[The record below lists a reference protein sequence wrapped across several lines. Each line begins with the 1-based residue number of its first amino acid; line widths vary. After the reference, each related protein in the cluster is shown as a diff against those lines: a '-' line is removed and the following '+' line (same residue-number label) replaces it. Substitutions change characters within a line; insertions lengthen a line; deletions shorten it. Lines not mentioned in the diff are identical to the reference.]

1 MPSLNYDSPQ
11 SLRAFLESRRLG
23 MRKKFGQNFLIN
35 QDARRKLIDALEIH
49 EGAVV
54 WEVGAGLGAMTSLL
68 LERGAIVNAFEIDAG
83 FIAVLQE
90 FFGDNPRF
98 HLVEGD
104 ALKTW
109 RLQPK
114 PSVADPAADFFF
126 GNLPY
131 TIAATLLADFIEKSR
146 FFKRLVATVQKEVA
160 ARIIAKPK
168 SKRYS
173 SFSVLCAS
181 AYTMKPLMTLK
192 GASFYPAPHVDSQ
205 AVRFDIR
212 TDIDPATAY
221 PPLFRP
227 LVRCLFASRRKIV
240 KNNLIA
246 FASSRFRG
254 NSRVAGGVDNGASNA
269 SAIAVEA
276 LRHCGIPENERAENL
291 EIQDFVN
298 LAEKIAHLL
307 ECADATRATG
317 SEAQE
322 IGRPKSPF

>member
-1 MPSLNYDSPQ
+1 MQPLNYDSPQ
-11 SLRAFLESRRLG
+11 SLRAFLESRGLG

-35 QDARRKLIDALEIH
+35 QDARRKLVDALEIG
-49 EGAVV
+49 EEVAV

-68 LERGAIVNAFEIDAG
+68 LERGAIVSAFEIDAG

-90 FFGDNPRF
+90 FFGGNPRF

-109 RLQPK
+109 RIQPE
-114 PSVADPAADFFF
+114 PPTAPPADFFL

-131 TIAATLLADFIEKSR
+131 TIAAALLADFIEKNR
-146 FFKRLVATVQKEVA
+146 FFKRLVVTVQKEVA

-168 SKRYS
+168 TRNYS

-181 AYTMKPLMTLK
+181 AYTMTPLMTLK

-205 AVRFDIR
+205 SVRFDIR

-227 LVRCLFASRRKIV
+227 LARRLFASRRKTV
-240 KNNLIA
+240 KNNLTA

-254 NSRVAGGVDNGASNA
+254 NSSVDNGANSA
-269 SAIAVEA
+269 SAIAAEV

-298 LAEKIAHLL
+298 LAEKTAHLL
-307 ECADATRATG
+307 ECAGA
-317 SEAQE
+317 
-322 IGRPKSPF
+322 

>member
-1 MPSLNYDSPQ
+1 
-11 SLRAFLESRRLG
+11 

-35 QDARRKLIDALEIH
+35 QDARRKLVDALEIR

-83 FIAVLQE
+83 FVAVLQE
-90 FFGDNPRF
+90 FFGGNPRF

-109 RLQPK
+109 RLQPE
-114 PSVADPAADFFF
+114 PPDARPAEDFFL

-131 TIAATLLADFIEKSR
+131 TIAAALLADFIEKNR
-146 FFKRLVATVQKEVA
+146 FFKRIVATVQKEVA
-160 ARIIAKPK
+160 ARIIAQPK
-168 SKRYS
+168 SKNYS
-173 SFSVLCAS
+173 SLSVLCAS
-181 AYTMKPLMTLK
+181 AYTMTPLMTLK

-227 LVRCLFASRRKIV
+227 LVRCLFASRRKTV
-240 KNNLIA
+240 KNNLTA
-246 FASSRFRG
+246 FASSRFRESG
-254 NSRVAGGVDNGASNA
+254 RRIDGGVADGVINGASGA
-269 SAIAVEA
+269 SAIAAEA
-276 LRHCGIPENERAENL
+276 LRQCGIPENERAENL
-291 EIQDFVN
+291 EIKDFAG
-298 LAEKIAHLL
+298 LAEKTFYLL
-307 ECADATRATG
+307 ACADAVCAMR

-322 IGRPKSPF
+322 NGRPKRLL

>member
-1 MPSLNYDSPQ
+1 MPPLNYDSPQ
-11 SLRAFLESRRLG
+11 SLRAFLDSRGLG

-35 QDARRKLIDALEIH
+35 QDTRRKLIDALEIR
-49 EGAVV
+49 EGSVV
-54 WEVGAGLGAMTSLL
+54 WEVGAGLGAMTSPL
-68 LERGAIVNAFEIDAG
+68 LERGAVVKAFEIDAG
-83 FIAVLQE
+83 FTAVLQE
-90 FFGDNPRF
+90 FFGGNPRF

-109 RLQPK
+109 RLQPR
-114 PSVADPAADFFF
+114 PQSAQPAADFFL

-131 TIAATLLADFIEKSR
+131 TIAAALLADFIEKNR
-146 FFKRLVATVQKEVA
+146 FFKRLVTTVQKEVA
-160 ARIIAKPK
+160 VRIIAKPK
-168 SKRYS
+168 SKNYS

-181 AYTMKPLMTLK
+181 AYTITPLMTLK

-221 PPLFRP
+221 PHLFRP
-227 LVRCLFASRRKIV
+227 LARGLFASRRKTV

-254 NSRVAGGVDNGASNA
+254 SSVDSGGASGA
-269 SAIAVEA
+269 SAIAVET
-276 LRHCGIPENERAENL
+276 LRQCGIPENERAENL
-291 EIQDFVN
+291 EIKDFVN
-298 LAEKIAHLL
+298 LAEKISRLL
-307 ECADATRATG
+307 ECAGAMRATR

-322 IGRPKSPF
+322 NGRSKSVF